1 MGKFGRRVI
10 ICTAILIILIGI
22 VFVVIESSTRN
33 RATIDDFN
41 DAIANKIE
49 AGLKGYLVLSNDS
62 RFQNIHVISGKTK
75 SLELISNMKKT
86 IPDKENPTQTYSA
99 IFSDSVDYL
108 PKSPYV
114 GFKIDIYIKENKVI
128 VNPQK
133 KESECIVTIVE

>member
-49 AGLKGYLVLSNDS
+49 AGLK
-62 RFQNIHVISGKTK
+62 VI
-75 SLELISNMKKT
+75 
-86 IPDKENPTQTYSA
+86 
-99 IFSDSVDYL
+99 
-108 PKSPYV
+108 
-114 GFKIDIYIKENKVI
+114 
-128 VNPQK
+128 
-133 KESECIVTIVE
+133 